1 MGGFLIGL
9 LLVVVMAIAGVWGAS
24 SEILSTIGIIAGL
37 PIAAFLGFKLLT

>member
-24 SEILSTIGIIAGL
+24 SEILSTIGIIAG
-37 PIAAFLGFKLLT
+37 AFIVFGPLFDA